1 MPPMS
6 EVVTEAAEK
15 LRHEAERARYRETD
29 VKAKPV
35 YEPAH
40 ERTMAD
46 LERVPDPAPQL
57 VEALWRYLQR
67 NPRRAAEGPSWLTV
81 VLWAEDHV
89 EDKPTPED
97 VEVAL
102 AEVERETLGA
112 A

>member
-1 MPPMS
+1 MS

-40 ERTMAD
+40 ERTTAD
-46 LERVPDPAPQL
+46 LERDPDPAPRL

-67 NPRRAAEGPSWLTV
+67 NPRRAAEGSSWLTV
-81 VLWAEDHV
+81 ALWAEDHV
-89 EDKPTPED
+89 EGNPTPED

-102 AEVERETLGA
+102 AEVERETMGA